1 MTRKKKIILAF
12 LIVFFVFMLSFC
24 IGYKNN
30 IINMLSYEKNKIVN
44 FINNNEGK
52 KQAKRTKYVSNQ
64 NNNNSVGNTLVITI
78 KNYDVTF
85 NPNDETKNNIL
96 KSSKMTN
103 SKDEKKSN
111 LSKQQLTK
119 SYEKQGYIVVWDND
133 RNVEIIKN
141 NYINNTQVDG
151 VFVVKPSKVS
161 NSIDIYKVS
170 NDGKLLDTNT
180 TSYKKLSDLKA
191 ETLDLVNKGLLVFG
205 SKDDAKKLA
214 GYN

>member
-1 MTRKKKIILAF
+1 MTRKKKIVLAF

-44 FINNNEGK
+44 FINNSEGK

-141 NYINNTQVDG
+141 NYINNTEVDG
-151 VFVVKPSKVS
+151 VFVVKPGKVS

-180 TSYKKLSDLKA
+180 TSYKKISDLKA